1 MNPKVKY
8 LIRIVKSFIFFMI
21 VLLLMVGL
29 IVLITPEYSF
39 DMIFKNEG
47 GVFKEGSWPQI
58 LALFG
63 ALSLIYPG
71 ITYVKK
77 EVLFEGTFEEKRN
90 LITGV
95 FECAGYICVKEDDEK
110 LYFRQR
116 NSFTR
121 MMRLFED
128 EVTITKGEA
137 PLILSGARQAIMRL
151 SSAILNLISKQ

>member
-1 MNPKVKY
+1 MNPTVKY
-8 LIRIVKSFIFFMI
+8 LIRIVKSFIFFII
-21 VLLLMVGL
+21 VMLLIVSL

-71 ITYVKK
+71 LTYVKK
-77 EVLFEGTFEEKRN
+77 EVLIEGTFEENRN
-90 LITGV
+90 HIIGI
-95 FECAGYICVKEDDEK
+95 FENANYVCVKEDEEK
-110 LYFRQR
+110 VYFRQ
-116 NSFTR
+116 NSGFTR

-137 PLILSGARQAIMRL
+137 PLILSGARKEIIKLASGIVYVT
-151 SSAILNLISKQ
+151 KK